1 MANVSSQNTKN
12 SISRNNKLK
21 NKGLFGKSFDL
32 RNRKVQFFVFIL
44 IIAVLGGGWNVYK
57 SFASAGQA
65 ITNTY
70 TDFKFPNDQD
80 AVNGYSNLYW
90 TVKPI
95 SDPSPQGIF
104 WSHQFWF
111 KNSQLDSKNPGLS
124 AGYAGLQTGANGK
137 TVRFSIWHS
146 LNSYAGQLPNTKI
159 GIFANEGWGNTV
171 YAPFDWKVNTSYNF
185 RVYKANSSPR
195 IMWNAD
201 ITDTSNG
208 RTYRIGT
215 IEVSSN
221 WGGLEPYT
229 SVWTEYFGGT
239 IANCSQIPYI
249 GVEYLLVS
257 VKNNSTRLPVSQTD
271 SYEQGQNCGNNSKIT
286 PIQYGSRQEIWSAI
300 NRTSPVDKP
309 KTVTPKK

>member
-1 MANVSSQNTKN
+1 MLNISSKKTKN
-12 SISRNNKLK
+12 ADSRNKKLK
-21 NKGLFGKSFDL
+21 NKGFFGKRFDL
-32 RNRKVQFFVFIL
+32 RNKKVKFFVFIL
-44 IIAVLGGGWNVYK
+44 IFAILGGGWNVYK

-70 TDFKFPNDQD
+70 TDFRFPEDQD
-80 AVNGYSNLYW
+80 SVNGYSNLYW
-90 TVKPI
+90 TVKPL

-111 KNSQLDSKNPGLS
+111 KNSALDGKSPELS
-124 AGYAGLQTGANGK
+124 AGYAGLQAGSNGK

-146 LNSYAGQLPNTKI
+146 LNSYAGQFPNTKTEYF
-159 GIFANEGWGNTV
+159 GNEGWGDTV
-171 YAPFDWKVNTSYNF
+171 YAPFDWKANTSYNF
-185 RVYKANSSPR
+185 RVYKANSYPR

-208 RTYRIGT
+208 RTYRIGA
-215 IEVSSN
+215 IEVAGS
-221 WGGLEPYT
+221 WGGIAPYT

-239 IANCSQIPYI
+239 IADCSQIPYI

-257 VKNNSTRLPVSQTD
+257 VKNISTRLPTTQTD

-286 PIQYGSRQEIWSAI
+286 PIRYGSRQEIWSGI
-300 NRTSPVDKP
+300 NRTSP
-309 KTVTPKK
+309 TTTPTTTTPIK

>member
-1 MANVSSQNTKN
+1 MVKNISQNTKSTVSGN
-12 SISRNNKLK
+12 RTLQ
-21 NKGLFGKSFDL
+21 NKGFFGKKFDL
-32 RNRKVQFFVFIL
+32 KDRKVQFFVFIM
-44 IIAVLGGGWNVYK
+44 IFAILGGGWNVYK

-90 TVKPI
+90 TVKPL

-104 WSHQFWF
+104 WSHQFWL
-111 KNSQLDSKNPGLS
+111 KNSASDSKNPALA

-137 TVRFSIWHS
+137 TVRFSIWRAS
-146 LNSYAGQLPNTKI
+146 KANPGSIANTKSEY
-159 GIFANEGWGNTV
+159 FDNEGWGLTL
-171 YAPFDWKVNTSYNF
+171 YAPFNWQVNTSYNF
-185 RVYKANSSPR
+185 RVYKVSTGSGSG
-195 IMWNAD
+195 WNAD

-208 RTYRIGT
+208 RIYRIGT
-215 IEVSSN
+215 IEVNSS

-257 VKNNSTRLPVSQTD
+257 VKNNSTRLPISQTD
-271 SYEQGQNCGNNSKIT
+271 SYEQGQNCGNNSKVT

-300 NRTSPVDKP
+300 NRTSPV
-309 KTVTPKK
+309 TNTTTTTPTK